1 MRTSVQ
7 RWLLVLASAFAG
19 IFSVLMTTPSSA
31 LFPSDASAGP
41 DSSAGPNSQPT
52 PKATKTSDPSAQPA
66 PTKTQ
71 STPKKTKTAKP
82 QATKTEAAPSAVAG
96 DMKDG
101 TYTGGSFSAGSYGTV
116 KVKIT
121 VAGGQI
127 TKVETPSL
135 PSRDRES
142 QRINDQAG
150 PYLREQALAA
160 QSVNIAGVGGAS
172 YTTSAFKK
180 SLQDAINKSKK

>member
-7 RWLLVLASAFAG
+7 RWLLVSFSAVAG
-19 IFSVLMTTPSSA
+19 ILAVLLTTPANA
-31 LFPSDASAGP
+31 LFPADKSADQEPTPTPSATNSTTPEPQASATK
-41 DSSAGPNSQPT
+41 SSTPT
-52 PKATKTSDPSAQPA
+52 PSKTKTKTSSPKPTKSEVA
-66 PTKTQ
+66 PT
-71 STPKKTKTAKP
+71 
-82 QATKTEAAPSAVAG
+82 AVAG

-101 TYTGGSFSAGSYGTV
+101 SYTGGSFSAGSYGTV
-116 KVKIT
+116 KVTIT
-121 VAGGQI
+121 VSGGQI

-150 PYLREQALAA
+150 PYLRDQALQA
-160 QSVNIAGVGGAS
+160 QSANIAGVGGAS
-172 YTTSAFKK
+172 YTTMAFKK

>member
-7 RWLLVLASAFAG
+7 RWLLVMVSAIAG
-19 IFSVLMTTPSSA
+19 VVSVLMSTPSSA
-31 LFPSDASAGP
+31 LFPSDAQAGP
-41 DSSAGPNSQPT
+41 DNTPAPSTTESATAEPT
-52 PKATKTSDPSAQPA
+52 PTPAKTTAAPKPS
-66 PTKTQ
+66 
-71 STPKKTKTAKP
+71 KTKTAKP
-82 QATKTEAAPSAVAG
+82 QATKTEASPSAVAG
-96 DMKDG
+96 EMKDG
-101 TYTGGSFSAGSYGTV
+101 SYTGGSFSAGSYGTV

-121 VAGGQI
+121 VSGGQI

-150 PYLREQALAA
+150 PYLRDQALAA

>member
-7 RWLLVLASAFAG
+7 RWLLVSMSAIAG
-19 IFSVLMTTPSSA
+19 IFAVLLTTPASA
-31 LFPSDASAGP
+31 LFPSDSTAEAEPTPTPTAS
-41 DSSAGPNSQPT
+41 DSST
-52 PKATKTSDPSAQPA
+52 PEPQATATKSSTPSATKT
-66 PTKTQ
+66 
-71 STPKKTKTAKP
+71 KTKSPKP
-82 QATKTEAAPSAVAG
+82 QATKTEAAPSAIAG

-101 TYTGGSFSAGSYGTV
+101 AYTGGSFSAGSYGTV

-121 VAGGQI
+121 VSGGQI

-142 QRINDQAG
+142 QRINEQAG
-150 PYLREQALAA
+150 PYLRDQALQA
-160 QSVNIAGVGGAS
+160 QSTNIAGVGGAS
-172 YTTSAFKK
+172 YTTQAFKK